1 MNGEVTSD
9 LLVAGDLLEPAV
21 FTVTREWNQ
30 SYLLAE
36 GDAHI
41 RYSNHLYGVVHPALL
56 LNMSQHMFSPSFEL
70 SEGTAAVLTHNEVEW
85 KNVGR
90 VGQTFTVT
98 FNVVSTYCR
107 RGRSYQVVD
116 SMVTD
121 GTDREIMFRKSTYTH
136 MGGSYRGKD

>member
-1 MNGEVTSD
+1 MSGDATSD
-9 LLVAGDLLEPAV
+9 LLLAGDGLEPAV

-36 GDAHI
+36 GDVHL
-41 RYSNHLYGVVHPALL
+41 RYSGHSYGVVHPALL

-70 SEGTAAVLTHNEVEW
+70 CEGTAAVLTHNEVEW

-98 FNVVSTYCR
+98 FDVVETYYR
-107 RGRSYQVVD
+107 RGRPYQVVD

-121 GTDREIMFRKSTYTH
+121 DTDREIMFRKSTYTH
-136 MGGSYRGKD
+136 MGGLYPGKN